1 MTHVER
7 SRLENDPK
15 HRRNRSIM
23 MMGLIA
29 ILIIIFI

>member
-1 MTHVER
+1 MTHTER
-7 SRLENDPK
+7 ARLENDPK

-23 MMGLIA
+23 MGLIV